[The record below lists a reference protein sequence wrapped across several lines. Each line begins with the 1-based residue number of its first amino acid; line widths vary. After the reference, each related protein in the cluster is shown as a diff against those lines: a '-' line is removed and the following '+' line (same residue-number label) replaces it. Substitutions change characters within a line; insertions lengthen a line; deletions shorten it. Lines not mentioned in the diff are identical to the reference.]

1 MTGVMGVVRVGI
13 LLPDQRG
20 DSGGAGGRGMVEG
33 RGERIG
39 ETPDITIHDPDD
51 VIGGVAGGESGER
64 ATGTPNIIYNL
75 SSVLFHALQGGASYD
90 TYVEDAEREA
100 DEELAEFFRRVRE
113 EDRDRA
119 SEAQLLLA
127 KRTLTAPGTEDT
139 ALDAAATEGTAPG
152 VAATAD
158 SEPDLPPATESP
170 GRAGTASGVP
180 MTEDLTPGVAATEG
194 SEPDVSPGTDPP
206 GSLPDTEPRAEG
218 APLGDARREDVVA
231 GMPDEE
237 DITSPEEVVPPD
249 AQGQPGGA
257 PSRAEAGQ
265 SPRTEPISAPPEE
278 GDVPPRRTEEATSP
292 RPEPSDDFPGT
303 EPVLEDVAK
312 ERTGEVPPPEE
323 IPPERAGEIPTAE
336 EVPPPRT
343 QNVPGAEQVP
353 SGTPPQ
359 APPGDVQGEQP
370 SSRIEEATQAG
381 QDASRQNE
389 GDQEDKGLLDEIK
402 DAILGEEE
410 RGREE
415 TDRPRRG

>member
-1 MTGVMGVVRVGI
+1 
-13 LLPDQRG
+13 
-20 DSGGAGGRGMVEG
+20 MVEG
-33 RGERIG
+33 RGEGIG

-90 TYVEDAEREA
+90 TYVEDAEREG

-127 KRTLTAPGTEDT
+127 ERTLTAAGTEDT
-139 ALDAAATEGTAPG
+139 ALDAAAMEGTAPG

-158 SEPDLPPATESP
+158 SEPHLPPATESP
-170 GRAGTASGVP
+170 GREGTASGVP

-218 APLGDARREDVVA
+218 VPLGDARREDVVA

-237 DITSPEEVVPPD
+237 DITPPEEVVPPD
-249 AQGQPGGA
+249 AQEPPGGA

-265 SPRTEPISAPPEE
+265 SPRTEPISAPPGE
-278 GDVPPRRTEEATSP
+278 GDVPPRRTEEAASP
-292 RPEPSDDFPGT
+292 RPEPSDNFPGT
-303 EPVLEDVAK
+303 EPVVEDVAK
-312 ERTGEVPPPEE
+312 VRTGEVPPPEE
-323 IPPERAGEIPTAE
+323 IPAERAGEIPTAE

-343 QNVPGAEQVP
+343 EEVTGAEEVP
-353 SGTPPQ
+353 TGTPPQ

-370 SSRIEEATQAG
+370 SRRTEEGLPAG
-381 QDASRQNE
+381 QDRT
-389 GDQEDKGLLDEIK
+389 
-402 DAILGEEE
+402 
-410 RGREE
+410 GRA
-415 TDRPRRG
+415 DRD

>member
-1 MTGVMGVVRVGI
+1 
-13 LLPDQRG
+13 
-20 DSGGAGGRGMVEG
+20 MVEG

-127 KRTLTAPGTEDT
+127 ERTLTAAGTEDT

-152 VAATAD
+152 VAATED
-158 SEPDLPPATESP
+158 SGPDLPPGTESS
-170 GRAGTASGVP
+170 GREGTASGVP

-194 SEPDVSPGTDPP
+194 SEPDVSPGTEPP

-237 DITSPEEVVPPD
+237 DITPPEEVVPPD

-265 SPRTEPISAPPEE
+265 SPRTEPISAPPGE
-278 GDVPPRRTEEATSP
+278 GDVPPRRTEEAASP

-323 IPPERAGEIPTAE
+323 IPVERAGEIPTAE

-343 QNVPGAEQVP
+343 EEVTGAEEVP
-353 SGTPPQ
+353 TGTLPQ
-359 APPGDVQGEQP
+359 ALPGDVQGEQP
-370 SSRIEEATQAG
+370 SRRTEEGLPAG
-381 QDASRQNE
+381 QDKTGLADRDRENE
-389 GDQEDKGLLDEIK
+389 GSLNETNDAVLSEK
-402 DAILGEEE
+402 DAVEDEEE
-410 RGREE
+410 RRREGTGRG
-415 TDRPRRG
+415 DRR

>member
-1 MTGVMGVVRVGI
+1 
-13 LLPDQRG
+13 
-20 DSGGAGGRGMVEG
+20 MVEG
-33 RGERIG
+33 RGERTG
-39 ETPDITIHDPDD
+39 EAADITIHDPDD

-127 KRTLTAPGTEDT
+127 ERTLTAAGTEDT

-152 VAATAD
+152 VAATED
-158 SEPDLPPATESP
+158 SGPDLPPGTESS
-170 GRAGTASGVP
+170 GREGTASGVP

-194 SEPDVSPGTDPP
+194 SEPDVSPGTEPP

-218 APLGDARREDVVA
+218 APSGDARREDVVA

-237 DITSPEEVVPPD
+237 DITPPEEVVPPD
-249 AQGQPGGA
+249 AQGPPGGA
-257 PSRAEAGQ
+257 LSRTKAGQ
-265 SPRTEPISAPPEE
+265 SPRTEPISAPPGE
-278 GDVPPRRTEEATSP
+278 GDVPPRRAEEAASP
-292 RPEPSDDFPGT
+292 RPEPSDEFPGT
-303 EPVLEDVAK
+303 EPVREDVAK
-312 ERTGEVPPPEE
+312 ESRGEVLPPEE
-323 IPPERAGEIPTAE
+323 ILPERAGEIPTAE

-370 SSRIEEATQAG
+370 SSRTEEATQAG

>member
-127 KRTLTAPGTEDT
+127 ERTLTAPGTEDT

-152 VAATAD
+152 VAAT
-158 SEPDLPPATESP
+158 EE
-170 GRAGTASGVP
+170 
-180 MTEDLTPGVAATEG
+180 
-194 SEPDVSPGTDPP
+194 SEPDVPPGTESP

-218 APLGDARREDVVA
+218 APLGDSRREDVVA

-237 DITSPEEVVPPD
+237 DIPPPEEVVPPD
-249 AQGQPGGA
+249 AQGQPG
-257 PSRAEAGQ
+257 
-265 SPRTEPISAPPEE
+265 
-278 GDVPPRRTEEATSP
+278 
-292 RPEPSDDFPGT
+292 
-303 EPVLEDVAK
+303 
-312 ERTGEVPPPEE
+312 
-323 IPPERAGEIPTAE
+323 
-336 EVPPPRT
+336 
-343 QNVPGAEQVP
+343 
-353 SGTPPQ
+353 
-359 APPGDVQGEQP
+359 
-370 SSRIEEATQAG
+370 
-381 QDASRQNE
+381 
-389 GDQEDKGLLDEIK
+389 
-402 DAILGEEE
+402 
-410 RGREE
+410 
-415 TDRPRRG
+415 

>member
-33 RGERIG
+33 SGERTG
-39 ETPDITIHDPDD
+39 ETADITIHDPDD

-127 KRTLTAPGTEDT
+127 ERTLTAPGTEDT

-152 VAATAD
+152 IAAMGD

-170 GRAGTASGVP
+170 GRAGTASAVP
-180 MTEDLTPGVAATEG
+180 MTEDLTAGVAA
-194 SEPDVSPGTDPP
+194 
-206 GSLPDTEPRAEG
+206 
-218 APLGDARREDVVA
+218 
-231 GMPDEE
+231 
-237 DITSPEEVVPPD
+237 
-249 AQGQPGGA
+249 
-257 PSRAEAGQ
+257 
-265 SPRTEPISAPPEE
+265 PEE
-278 GDVPPRRTEEATSP
+278 GDVPPGRTEEATSP

-343 QNVPGAEQVP
+343 EEVPGAE
-353 SGTPPQ
+353 
-359 APPGDVQGEQP
+359 
-370 SSRIEEATQAG
+370 
-381 QDASRQNE
+381 E
-389 GDQEDKGLLDEIK
+389 GPTG
-402 DAILGEEE
+402 
-410 RGREE
+410 
-415 TDRPRRG
+415 